1 MIQNLCDFF
10 VKKMKL
16 KVQGLDIFCF
26 SKFCVEVVLCS
37 KISFVEDIEI
47 FFYCEFIVFVKV
59 DNFLFKDEVGVIEF
73 IQSFVEKYELLI
85 F

>member
-1 MIQNLCDFF
+1 MIQNVCDFF

-26 SKFCVEVVLCS
+26 SKFCVEVVLYS